1 MKYFTLSLCD
11 GNTGEVIFQTNTS
24 AIGSS
29 SYLRSKL
36 MKNLD
41 SLCNYL
47 QMNPSRDVVCQ
58 ISIRE
63 QRKCLDIPFVDDV
76 Y

>member
-58 ISIRE
+58 ISIR
-63 QRKCLDIPFVDDV
+63 QQMVYLNISFVHE
-76 Y
+76 